1 MKSHLILASLFLL
14 LIACSSKEPKT
25 EEAST
30 LSSAVTN
37 SNTPTEEAV
46 ETSSSK
52 AQHQQW
58 DGFYFYDIYMGSIIV
73 IHQGKYYNFARKESK
88 SFYKDFEYDIDF
100 ELNKDGF
107 IPIVRK
113 YYLDRND
120 ELQSKETILYD
131 TQPIQEGG
139 KTTALQCRGYDYQ
152 PLGSFGAYLDAIS
165 TTRSA
170 VVADLKANSK
180 HQEDSVIEKALND
193 PNFIAKSGMTEAPLR
208 GEAMEF
214 WQLLANIIEA
224 K

>member
-1 MKSHLILASLFLL
+1 MKSHIILAVLFLVL
-14 LIACSSKEPKT
+14 MACGSKESS
-25 EEAST
+25 EAANIV
-30 LSSAVTN
+30 SSSVPTTN
-37 SNTPTEEAV
+37 STAEVEAEPSPTKE
-46 ETSSSK
+46 K
-52 AQHQQW
+52 HQKW

-100 ELNKDGF
+100 ELNEEGF

-120 ELQSKETILYD
+120 ELTSKETVLFD
-131 TQPIQEGG
+131 TQAVEEDG

-152 PLGSFGAYLDAIS
+152 PLVSFGAYLDAIS
-165 TTRSA
+165 TTRAA

-180 HQEDSVIEKALND
+180 YQDDSLIEKALND
-193 PNFIAKSGMTEAPLR
+193 PDFVAKSGMTEVPLR
-208 GEAMEF
+208 GEATAF
-214 WQLLANIIEA
+214 WQLLVNIIEA

>member
-1 MKSHLILASLFLL
+1 MKSKFILAGLVVLFM
-14 LIACSSKEPKT
+14 ACGSKHPET
-25 EEAST
+25 EKAST
-30 LSSAVTN
+30 LSSAIPN
-37 SNTPTEEAV
+37 SDTPMEEVA
-46 ETSSSK
+46 EAGSSK
-52 AQHQQW
+52 SQHQKW

-73 IHQGKYYNFARKESK
+73 IHQGKYYNFERKESK

-120 ELQSKETILYD
+120 QLQSKETVLFD
-131 TQPIQEGG
+131 TQPIEEGG
-139 KTTALQCRGYDYQ
+139 KTITLQCRGYDYQ

-170 VVADLKANSK
+170 VVADLKASSK
-180 HQEDSVIEKALND
+180 HQDDKVIETALND
-193 PNFIAKSGMTEAPLR
+193 PDFVAKSGITEAPLR

>member
-1 MKSHLILASLFLL
+1 MKSNLL
-14 LIACSSKEPKT
+14 LAGLLLLFMACGSKEVSEK
-25 EEAST
+25 SNT
-30 LSSAVTN
+30 LSSAVPIGH
-37 SNTPTEEAV
+37 TPTEEVTEISAP
-46 ETSSSK
+46 K
-52 AQHQQW
+52 AQHQKW

-73 IHQGKYYNFARKESK
+73 IHEGKYYNFARKEFK

-100 ELNKDGF
+100 ELNEDGF

-120 ELQSKETILYD
+120 QLQSKETILFD
-131 TQPIQEGG
+131 TQPVEEGG
-139 KTTALQCRGYDYQ
+139 KTTSLQCRGYDYQ

-180 HQEDSVIEKALND
+180 HQDDSVIETALND
-193 PNFIAKSGMTEAPLR
+193 PDFVAKSGMTEAPLR
-208 GEAMEF
+208 GEAIAF